1 MFEPH
6 ALTAAAEDYKVH
18 LSGVTIL
25 ELEIVPDK
33 SGGEARITLEF
44 ETGRIACIS
53 VIDVRPQ
60 NYSGPCIP
68 ARNYTM
74 GLMVPALAETSL
86 VEGMETAE
94 VENTLRQLCAI
105 ASAQRDRRKF
115 RNVLLELREFLQEH
129 RELLRSMSDDTFEA
143 LRRVWHS

>member
-1 MFEPH
+1 LLEPH

-25 ELEIVPDK
+25 ELETVPDK
-33 SGGEARITLEF
+33 SGGAARITLES

-53 VIDVRPQ
+53 VLDARLL

-74 GLMVPALAETSL
+74 GPMVPAPAKSSL